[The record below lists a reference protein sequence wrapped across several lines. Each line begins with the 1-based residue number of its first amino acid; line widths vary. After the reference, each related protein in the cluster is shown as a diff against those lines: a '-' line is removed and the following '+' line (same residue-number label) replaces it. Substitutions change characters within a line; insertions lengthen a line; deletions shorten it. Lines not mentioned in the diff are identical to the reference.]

1 MEPSQ
6 SRTNNSDASIAA
18 GATFFSEIENISFWP
33 INDCDMI
40 ILVPVYSK
48 LNRQFPRHA
57 ERTGQVTSMQPPLRS
72 SIRTYNTKK
81 ETKYLSRVWTFHLN
95 DGGNTKHALLIFM
108 ATRL

>member
-72 SIRTYNTKK
+72 STRTYNTKK
-81 ETKYLSRVWTFHLN
+81 EIKISIESVDLSPQ
-95 DGGNTKHALLIFM
+95 
-108 ATRL
+108 